1 MLQLQSL
8 FGVFALLAIAW
19 AFGENRRAVSLRQ
32 AAIGLFVTLLTA
44 VALIKL
50 PFVAHGFGVINDAVG
65 AISSASRAGTAFVFG
80 YLGGGALPFD
90 LKAPGA
96 DFILAFQAL
105 PVVLVMSVLT
115 TLLFYWRVLP
125 PVVRGMAWLL
135 ERTLGVGGAVGLST
149 AANIFLGMVEAPL
162 FIRPYLA
169 QLTRSELFLVMTGGM
184 AGIAGTVLVLYAT
197 LLAPL
202 IPDAAA
208 HFVIASVLGA
218 PAAILVSLIMVPET
232 SDIRTGGALEDPD
245 MHASSTMDAIVKGT
259 VAGLELLLNIVAMLI
274 VLVALVYLAN
284 AILGLL
290 PDFGGARDF
299 AAANARLRHGAGVL
313 ADGPALAAGDHR
325 GQPDGHQ
332 NRAER
337 ADRLCRSVQARRRCA
352 RFALTADHA
361 VCDVRLRQFRQPRH
375 HDRRP
380 RHHGAAAPRR
390 DQFARLEID
399 RVGHADDLPDGRD
412 RRGADLS
419 RHSEARTSANPES
432 RHVRVRRSASPRNDG
447 FQPQQR
453 RQPGNHIHRPLRGE
467 MRVIPRQGNAAVDR
481 ERALP
486 HRADRIDHRDVG
498 KPLMCRQCRVH
509 RQVERKD
516 IRQHQII

>member
-1 MLQLQSL
+1 MWAGGKMLQLQSA
-8 FGVFALLAIAW
+8 FGVIAMLLIAW
-19 AFGENRRAVSLRQ
+19 LFGENRRVVSRNQ
-32 AAIGLFVTLLTA
+32 AAVGLFVTFLTA

-50 PFVAHGFGVINDAVG
+50 PLVAHAFGVINDAVG

-80 YLGGGALPFD
+80 YLGGGTLPFD
-90 LKAPGA
+90 VKAPGA
-96 DFILAFQAL
+96 DFVLAFQAL
-105 PVVLVMSVLT
+105 PIILVMSVLT

-125 PVVRGMAWLL
+125 PIVRGMAWLL

-232 SDIRTGGALEDPD
+232 SDISTGGALADPD
-245 MHASSTMDAIVKGT
+245 LHASSTMDAIVKGT

-290 PDFGGARDF
+290 PDVGGARVSLQRMLGYAMAPVCWLMGVPWPQAITAGGLMGIKTVLNGLIAYVDLSKIGSDALDPRSRLIMLYAMCGF
-299 AAANARLRHGAGVL
+299 ANFGSLGIMVGGLGTL
-313 ADGPALAAGDHR
+313 A
-325 GQPDGHQ
+325 
-332 NRAER
+332 
-337 ADRLCRSVQARRRCA
+337 
-352 RFALTADHA
+352 
-361 VCDVRLRQFRQPRH
+361 
-375 HDRRP
+375 HDRRDEINSLGLKSIVSGTLTTCLM
-380 RHHGAAAPRR
+380 GA
-390 DQFARLEID
+390 I
-399 RVGHADDLPDGRD
+399 VGVL
-412 RRGADLS
+412 
-419 RHSEARTSANPES
+419 T
-432 RHVRVRRSASPRNDG
+432 
-447 FQPQQR
+447 
-453 RQPGNHIHRPLRGE
+453 
-467 MRVIPRQGNAAVDR
+467 
-481 ERALP
+481 
-486 HRADRIDHRDVG
+486 
-498 KPLMCRQCRVH
+498 
-509 RQVERKD
+509 
-516 IRQHQII
+516 